1 MVTPTADGKQLEFCE
16 DRGSKIFKADTRSI
30 KNKNLKDM
38 VVQEHVSDDHVAVDT
53 TMEEPNNNLT
63 TTEDSSEPLYPDMT
77 KHGVSV
83 GDVVAEEKASHKT
96 PTLVEMSSKTDDAVT
111 SSLKQNYVGNASV
124 KEKVWIT
131 DTAKIKDWHMKS
143 LFCDYH
149 MCQLGMLCFC
159 PFYF

>member
-1 MVTPTADGKQLEFCE
+1 M
-16 DRGSKIFKADTRSI
+16 FKADARSI

-38 VVQEHVSDDHVAVDT
+38 VVQEHVSDDPVAVDT
-53 TMEEPNNNLT
+53 IMEESNNNLT

-131 DTAKIKDWHMKS
+131 DTAIIKDWHVKS
-143 LFCDYH
+143 MFCDYH
-149 MCQLGMLCFC
+149 VSIRDALFLSIPCLIWLH
-159 PFYF
+159 